1 MLPGIP
7 VWTDRLAASAVTLH
21 TTGPSPTVPVV
32 ETLKYIAVPKDALR
46 PYYSKQEAVPAWHDL
61 YCCNTPAYKREIGES
76 VGMFIAQEGN
86 AIDGVAL
93 WTCSGFV
100 IANDPQVL
108 FVTNHHCGDAVGDP
122 GERWSNDVLCV
133 NDVTVDFSWDGDTIG
148 RQYKCEKV
156 EARSPED
163 DLVVLRLVAIRPE
176 APPPV
181 LPIRSTRASEIPV
194 WTVHH
199 PAAESKKIS
208 REECLAHTTSV
219 FGVPTVNAHRDF
231 AHRCDTEA
239 GSSGAPMLDAEGAVV
254 GIHHVGFETTG
265 PLSCDKLNKA
275 VHADRLLRLLAE
287 KPELKG
293 YRIVP

>member
-1 MLPGIP
+1 MPDAGERIPG
-7 VWTDRLAASAVTLH
+7 LAC
-21 TTGPSPTVPVV
+21 PSRQPTVPIV
-32 ETLKYIAVPKDALR
+32 ETLQYVAVPKDAVR
-46 PYYSKQEAVPAWHDL
+46 PYYSKQEDVPAWHDL

-76 VGMFIAQEGN
+76 IGLLVAADGN

-100 IANDPQVL
+100 IANDPHVL
-108 FVTNHHCGDAVGDP
+108 FVTNHHCGGPVGDH
-122 GERWSNDVLCV
+122 GERWSNDALCV
-133 NDVTVDFSWDGDTIG
+133 NHVTVDFSWDGDTIG
-148 RQYKCEKV
+148 REYKCEKV
-156 EARSPED
+156 AARSPED
-163 DLVVLRLVAIRPE
+163 DLVVLRLDAMRPE
-176 APPPV
+176 APPPI

-208 REECLAHTTSV
+208 REECLAYTTSV
-219 FGVPTVNAHRDF
+219 SDVPTVNADRDF

-254 GIHHVGFETTG
+254 GIHHIGFETTG
-265 PLSCDKLNKA
+265 RQPCDKLNKA